1 MLPSASANWIST
13 FETVRK
19 WNQIRKIEK
28 LDDKIHAAHQN
39 EILYPNCFN
48 TWSSLLSFPPI
59 HINSKWGLLYEF
71 KIFFH
76 QVSWCHVL
84 YKISYPSFFSFIIIF
99 ISLSKGGSS
108 HTFFISSSAATTFC
122 LKFLN
127 QTSIFQVMRLFC
139 YSQSLGPAFLW
150 WFELFIG

>member
-84 YKISYPSFFSFIIIF
+84 YKISYPSFFP
-99 ISLSKGGSS
+99 
-108 HTFFISSSAATTFC
+108 SSSSSFPFQKEAVVTLSLFLLLLPLLFAWNSSIKLQYFQWWDFFAT
-122 LKFLN
+122 LN
-127 QTSIFQVMRLFC
+127 H
-139 YSQSLGPAFLW
+139 
-150 WFELFIG
+150 